1 MNVLLVDDN
10 STEFTNLRDL
20 KFFHPS
26 PQISSHFFS
35 SETLTVFDGIFSTMI
50 CSLIPFSRPRAQKE
64 LLRTFQL
71 MTLEQIPRTYHS
83 QGCAAKCEQLDI
95 LVETMRSK
103 LPLLWAKVSLCRNLG
118 RDAKYQQ
125 AGTST
130 TTANSTACPSFVGQH
145 CFIFTDTM
153 QIMLCKRKPSGK
165 CFGSTPVV

>member
-1 MNVLLVDDN
+1 
-10 STEFTNLRDL
+10 
-20 KFFHPS
+20 
-26 PQISSHFFS
+26 
-35 SETLTVFDGIFSTMI
+35 MI
-50 CSLIPFSRPRAQKE
+50 CSLIPFSRPRAQRE

-71 MTLEQIPRTYHS
+71 MPLEQIPRTYHS
-83 QGCAAKCEQLDI
+83 QGGAVECEQLDI

-130 TTANSTACPSFVGQH
+130 TTANSTACPRFVGQH

-165 CFGSTPVV
+165 CFWIKTRCLIPNDQSLKNGDVSIFILWVYYDLDTSSFLTYECHGKRLPYAKHYN